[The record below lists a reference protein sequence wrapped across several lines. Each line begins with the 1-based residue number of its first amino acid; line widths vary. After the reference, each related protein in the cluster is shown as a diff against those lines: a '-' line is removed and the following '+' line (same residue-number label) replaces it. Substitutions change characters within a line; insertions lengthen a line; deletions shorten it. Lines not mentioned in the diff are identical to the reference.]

1 LEENTQ
7 EFSAVPRINIRV
19 ESLSDL
25 VFGLALSI
33 GSLELLARTPQTA
46 SDLATS
52 IGLFAFSFMIVV
64 AIWLGYARI
73 MAVMPRETGGALS
86 LNMVLLFCVVL
97 EPYLF
102 FVLQSRPGDF
112 SFLDWASFGYA
123 IDVGGMFLILA
134 GLILLILKRIDR
146 KELKLHSVLLERF
159 RLAMYLHAFVGGTYL
174 FSALPLFLDRL
185 SSGSC
190 KVCPLVFRVC
200 IRFFGNIQSQTRT
213 SSTVQK
219 LTTARPLELKG
230 PDLEQEYLSGFEI
243 VRMRWSNGETRCSQ
257 TVLAR
262 R

>member
-1 LEENTQ
+1 LLEEKTQ
-7 EFSAVPRINIRV
+7 EFSAIPRINIRV

-33 GSLELLARTPQTA
+33 GSLELLARPPQTA

-159 RLAMYLHAFVGGTYL
+159 RLAMYLYVLVGGTYL
-174 FSALPLFLDRL
+174 FSALPFLWVDTPVGPVRFVL
-185 SSGSC
+185 WYSAFAF
-190 KVCPLVFRVC
+190 VFLGIFNRRRERV
-200 IRFFGNIQSQTRT
+200 RRSKNS
-213 SSTVQK
+213 
-219 LTTARPLELKG
+219 LPERP
-230 PDLEQEYLSGFEI
+230 
-243 VRMRWSNGETRCSQ
+243 
-257 TVLAR
+257 
-262 R
+262 